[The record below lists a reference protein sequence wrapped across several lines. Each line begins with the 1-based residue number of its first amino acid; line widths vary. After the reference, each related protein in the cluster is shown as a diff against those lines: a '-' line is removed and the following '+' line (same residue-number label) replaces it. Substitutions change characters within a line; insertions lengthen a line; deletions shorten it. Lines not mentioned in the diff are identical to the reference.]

1 MICEEAYHQQPQIQ
15 KEQMMTMMMIDQQNK
30 HQQKKS
36 PLSSP
41 SSPSSPSSS
50 PKSPSFNNF
59 INNEEERLEVVNL
72 SGMALESLPNPSLNL
87 AQICKLDLSNNH
99 LQVYI

>member
-15 KEQMMTMMMIDQQNK
+15 KEQMTTMMMMDQRSNN
-30 HQQKKS
+30 HQRKRS

-41 SSPSSPSSS
+41 SSPSSPSAS
-50 PKSPSFNNF
+50 PKSPSF
-59 INNEEERLEVVNL
+59 NNEEERLEVVNL

-99 LQVYI
+99 LQVYF